1 MTLPRGMTL
10 LQSWWWRADDED
22 DCELGAEQL
31 LCPSH
36 LAPKTLSTCRGV
48 SPLRISKLCP
58 GIWKILRRFVW
69 KFGLVS
75 TPAKR
80 PPWELCKKHK
90 SQMHLPLP
98 PSFLPFPLL
107 RESFFNTLCIC
118 RHNEVAAMRD
128 PALSSSTSAHF
139 FFKPDASRLK
149 AYIVFPLRIYVLD
162 PSIHSGKHMYRVN
175 YECQN
180 RIFGPQKT
188 ERLKWPESVHTSDAK
203 KTVFLL

>member
-1 MTLPRGMTL
+1 MTL

-80 PPWELCKKHK
+80 PPWELCKSIKVKCTCHCRRAFCLFLCWGNHFSTLYAFAVIMK
-90 SQMHLPLP
+90 WP
-98 PSFLPFPLL
+98 PCEIQPYHHQHQH
-107 RESFFNTLCIC
+107 I
-118 RHNEVAAMRD
+118 
-128 PALSSSTSAHF
+128 